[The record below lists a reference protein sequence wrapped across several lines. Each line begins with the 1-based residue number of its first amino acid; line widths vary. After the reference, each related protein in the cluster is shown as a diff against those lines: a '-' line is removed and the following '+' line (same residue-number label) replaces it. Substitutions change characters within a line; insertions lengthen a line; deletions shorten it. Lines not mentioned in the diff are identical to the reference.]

1 MRVARWAEAVRGR
14 PVPVR
19 YLSLICCGAALHRKA
34 DYCGLPHVAVLYCVD
49 VGIYTDGIR
58 SIAGFDIVHCGAR
71 DVAFIFSITPRLL
84 ADSFG

>member
-19 YLSLICCGAALHRKA
+19 YLSLICCGAALHLKA

-49 VGIYTDGIR
+49 FGIYTDGIR
-58 SIAGFDIVHCGAR
+58 SIAEFDIVHWRRSRCF
-71 DVAFIFSITPRLL
+71 VHIFNYTV
-84 ADSFG
+84 FTC